1 MIFAETERLI
11 LRALRRDEL
20 PRLVKLLDVWDVVRW
35 LSVVPFPYTMRDAE
49 TFYADIELCYAS
61 GEPQFYALAL
71 KTDDLFIGAVGL
83 HPPRNVNHAEGQVEI
98 GYWLGK
104 DYWGRGLIS
113 EAVGAVLDIGFARPA
128 TRTIGANTALNN
140 KASQNVLR
148 KAGLR
153 DLGVVPLDYNVLRGD
168 NQIIKWLVTREEWE
182 SRKLSLR

>member
-1 MIFAETERLI
+1 M
-11 LRALRRDEL
+11 
-20 PRLVKLLDVWDVVRW
+20 
-35 LSVVPFPYTMRDAE
+35 
-49 TFYADIELCYAS
+49 
-61 GEPQFYALAL
+61 
-71 KTDDLFIGAVGL
+71 
-83 HPPRNVNHAEGQVEI
+83 NHAEGQVEI